1 MSDTANPITV
11 DDDSTDT
18 LQRYRITVPNPK
30 AWFHMGEP
38 SDLGYKG
45 VSLGADDHAFLS
57 VKGSTLTQAKGQVF
71 HMAWLEWM
79 QSSGGDMTLST
90 GGNQMMVSK
99 RQLILAAGAGYS
111 PDLQLENG
119 IDVPKAYFNPY
130 DYRQIIDPCRN
141 GVRSFDDDMKD
152 GFNAFLDLSGL
163 ETPQG
168 AVFGAAAQLGAI
180 AKAKAALLMLLCG
193 IQPPPTENSESIEQ
207 FSRKHGGL
215 WGLLSHLRHITDTL
229 ERWMSRPET
238 LPLIGPLIDV
248 TKSLQLAMQGATTAA
263 STLGSLPVL
272 LGFQSS
278 PDGSKGGIGAE
289 YGREV
294 DEASGK
300 SAMVEHGTGAR
311 SWADQGR
318 AVAELTGTGFQHML
332 RPVANRVRA
341 LSYALA
347 SVRNGLDAIA
357 NLLGVPRTSSLA
369 LVGKDGVSLISPKR
383 VFGYAADGFHFV
395 TSDPVA
401 SVPDKWDI
409 LAKLQQLGDSAAEA
423 VRDRLMGAA
432 PKAVPM
438 PGFHVRS
445 QGDIDLR
452 SQADINLWAIDGKSR
467 ARVTSGYAS
476 ELSGMQHAGI
486 SARTGAAEVLGKEV
500 VVGARVARAKRGIL
514 VVATSAALDSATKAY
529 AAAVQEYIASRKTR
543 NDADEELRMHT
554 EDPLYRLDPAKVA
567 EATTLRAKV
576 TALEIECKAKLA
588 ATQPLQVVRDAAYD
602 GYKVALTAAPLESK
616 LATAMKWEKQTQAIA
631 EKIEMGAADKVGVFG
646 DKVLVESTT
655 SITLQTQPVVPVPLA
670 LGTVKVESNQVVIN
684 VGSGMFKVT
693 VGLNGVTIDSQTG
706 HSIKLDD
713 TGATLQTATGTKIAL
728 SPAGLDLNGAIT
740 NVTGQ
745 MINLG

>member
-1 MSDTANPITV
+1 MSDNPFST

-71 HMAWLEWM
+71 HMAWLDWM

-119 IDVPKAYFNPY
+119 IDLPKAYFNPY

-141 GVRSFDDDMKD
+141 GVRNFDDDMRD
-152 GFNAFLDLSGL
+152 GYNSFLDLSGL
-163 ETPQG
+163 PIPAG
-168 AVFGAAAQLGAI
+168 AAVGAAAKLEGLAR
-180 AKAKAALLMLLCG
+180 AKAALLALLCG

-215 WGLLSHLRHITDTL
+215 WGLISRVRHVTDGL

-238 LPLIGPLIDV
+238 LPLVGPLIDV

-278 PDGSKGGIGAE
+278 PDGSKGGIVAE
-289 YGREV
+289 YGREM

-300 SAMVEHGTGAR
+300 NAMIEHGTGAR

-318 AVAELTGTGFQHML
+318 AVAELTGTGFQHLL
-332 RPVANRVRA
+332 RPIANRVRA

-357 NLLGVPRTSSLA
+357 NLVGVPRTSSLA
-369 LVGKDGVSLISPKR
+369 LIGKDGVSIVSPKR

-395 TSDPVA
+395 TADAVA

-409 LAKLQQLGDSAAEA
+409 IAKIQEAGDA
-423 VRDRLMGAA
+423 LMALIKKPD
-432 PKAVPM
+432 PKPVPV

-452 SQADINLWAIDGKSR
+452 SQADINLWAIDGESR

-476 ELSGMQHAGI
+476 ELSAIQHAGV
-486 SARTGAAEVLGKEV
+486 SARTGTAEVLGKEV
-500 VVGARVARAKRGIL
+500 VVGAMVARAKLGIL
-514 VVATSAALDSATKAY
+514 VVATSTALDSATKAF
-529 AAAVQEYIASRKTR
+529 ATALQEYVASRKTK
-543 NDADEELRMHT
+543 NDAAEALRMLT
-554 EDPLYRLDPAKVA
+554 LDPLYRIDPAKVA
-567 EATTLRAKV
+567 EATTGRAKV
-576 TALEIECKAKLA
+576 LALEVECKAKLA
-588 ATQPLQVVRDAAYD
+588 AAQALQVVRDAAFD
-602 GYKVALTAAPLESK
+602 AYKVALDAAPLESK
-616 LATAMKWEKQTQAIA
+616 LATAMDWDKKQVQAIA

-655 SITLQTQPVVPVPLA
+655 SITLQTQPVVPVPVA
-670 LGTVKVESNQVVIN
+670 LGTVKVESNQVEIN
-684 VGSGMFKVT
+684 VGTGMFTVT
-693 VGLNGVTIDSQTG
+693 VGLNGVTISSKAG
-706 HSIKLDD
+706 HTIKLDD
-713 TGATLQTATGTKIAL
+713 TGATLQAVGGTKIAL
-728 SPAGLDLNGAIT
+728 TPAGLDLSGQIT
-740 NVTGQ
+740 NVTGE